1 MSTRPDRPNLEEE
14 QTEAG
19 VVARLVGCNFLD
31 EQSIH
36 VVSQQVLGLADEL
49 GAAALLLDLG
59 GVHYLTSTALGMLV
73 TLHTR
78 MRDAGGQLTLLG
90 VNDDAYEVLHTT
102 RLTRLLD
109 VRRQNPSGPGE
120 T

>member
-1 MSTRPDRPNLEEE
+1 MSTRPDRPNLEVE

-19 VVARLVGCNFLD
+19 VVARLVGSNSLD
-31 EQSIH
+31 EQTTH

-78 MRDAGGQLTLLG
+78 LRDAGGHLTLLG
-90 VNDDAYEVLHTT
+90 VNDDAYEVFHTT
-102 RLTRLLD
+102 RLTGLLD
-109 VRRQNPSGPGE
+109 VRRQDSPGPAE
-120 T
+120 M